1 MVCESPP
8 RMRERLNMLLYFS
21 LLLPVKPADR
31 PAIPAARVNP
41 MPANGTCRITF
52 VAAVI
57 AQMAEIM
64 PNTLVLL
71 IIVWKD
77 WG

>member
-1 MVCESPP
+1 M
-8 RMRERLNMLLYFS
+8 
-21 LLLPVKPADR
+21 PVKPADK
-31 PAIPAARVNP
+31 PAMPAARVNP
-41 MPANGTCRITF
+41 IPANGTCSITF
-52 VAAVI
+52 VTAVI
-57 AQMAEIM
+57 AQMAEII

>member
-1 MVCESPP
+1 M
-8 RMRERLNMLLYFS
+8 
-21 LLLPVKPADR
+21 
-31 PAIPAARVNP
+31 PAARVNP

-52 VAAVI
+52 VTAVI
-57 AQMAEIM
+57 AQIAEII

-77 WG
+77 WGLGVLASTVGWNPRFLLTLDILA

>member
-1 MVCESPP
+1 MS
-8 RMRERLNMLLYFS
+8 
-21 LLLPVKPADR
+21 VKPADK
-31 PAIPAARVNP
+31 PAMPAARVNP
-41 MPANGTCRITF
+41 MPANGTCRTTF

-77 WG
+77 

>member
-1 MVCESPP
+1 
-8 RMRERLNMLLYFS
+8 MLLYFS
-21 LLLPVKPADR
+21 LLLSVKPADK
-31 PAIPAARVNP
+31 PAMPAARVNP

-52 VAAVI
+52 VTAVI

-77 WG
+77 